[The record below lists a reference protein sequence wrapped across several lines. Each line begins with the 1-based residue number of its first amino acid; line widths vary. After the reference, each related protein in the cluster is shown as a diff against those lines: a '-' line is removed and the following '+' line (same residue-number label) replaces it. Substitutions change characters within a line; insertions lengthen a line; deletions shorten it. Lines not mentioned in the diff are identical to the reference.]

1 MATDLIPWEDER
13 IQHVGFVTGKHGR
26 KSQSPGIS
34 PGRLRTMY
42 EQGRTGELKPLRV
55 FGKEA
60 QT

>member
-1 MATDLIPWEDER
+1 MATGLIPWEDES

-42 EQGRTGELKPLRV
+42 ERGTIGELKPLRG
-55 FGKEA
+55 FRNEA